1 MHRDR
6 EHLHALWRPRRAVR
20 KTVATPAAN
29 PALSGTDRKRRS
41 AWLRSPH
48 RLGCVARL
56 VAAVAFLVI
65 SQTIAWAAIPE
76 GVWRIDAKA
85 AVQLFDCDGLLCGRI
100 FWLKIPRDR
109 QGELDRDKH
118 NPDPVLRP
126 RRLCGLTIL
135 WGLHPTDPGRWG
147 GGWFYNPDDGRTY
160 NITAQLKSADVLIAR
175 IYLGIPFL
183 GKTKTLLRVPHGTS
197 EGWC

>member
-1 MHRDR
+1 MRFIASSKISCGNFPPHIWVQSDYS
-6 EHLHALWRPRRAVR
+6 
-20 KTVATPAAN
+20 PA
-29 PALSGTDRKRRS
+29 SDSTY
-41 AWLRSPH
+41 
-48 RLGCVARL
+48 
-56 VAAVAFLVI
+56 
-65 SQTIAWAAIPE
+65 
-76 GVWRIDAKA
+76 
-85 AVQLFDCDGLLCGRI
+85 FDCDGLLCGRI
-100 FWLKIPRDR
+100 LWLKIPRDR
-109 QGELDRDKH
+109 QGESDRDKH

-126 RRLCGLTIL
+126 RQLCGLTIL

-175 IYLGIPFL
+175 IYLGLPFL